1 MTDPTPEFLTGLK
14 PTNSIIGFLK
24 DLRPYYSQPKDV
36 NDIHVHFAIIV
47 WMLYYVS
54 LFCNLHDMNSEV
66 IDSFLKEKTGITWN
80 RDDQIF
86 FWTDIV
92 PLIAKD
98 HKISEET
105 FGWTSEET
113 FGWNLKLAFAQTFK
127 YNYQFLKSSA
137 QDESGFKHPIGYY
150 LDELRRNVES
160 DAKKKADRNDN
171 NMYEV
176 LKEC

>member
-14 PTNSIIGFLK
+14 PTDSILGFLK
-24 DLRPYYSQPKDV
+24 GLRPYYSQPGLKDV

-54 LFCNLHDMNSEV
+54 LDYNLHDMNSEV

-80 RDDQIF
+80 RDDQLF
-86 FWTDIV
+86 FWTNIV
-92 PLIAKD
+92 PIVAKA
-98 HKISEET
+98 HTIPEET
-105 FGWTSEET
+105 FGWT
-113 FGWNLKLAFAQTFK
+113 LKLVFAQTFN

-150 LDELRRNVES
+150 LDELRRDVES
-160 DAKKKADRNDN
+160 DVVKKPQGNDN
-171 NMYEV
+171 NMYKV
-176 LKEC
+176 LEEC